1 MPNQPTK
8 VTILE
13 FCPAADEIWTL
24 KKDKKDGYKEY
35 DRASEIVSIATTGRG
50 AKVRPTL
57 VATYAGGKATN
68 VARVFAKLL
77 SQKKDGGSCDLTL
90 ITFMP
95 NKPGGRYIYELQ
107 KQDFDIDQQTRESS
121 SDCTVKVSRTFNSNR
136 IELLWVKIDDLARQ
150 SASNRSETVICTDRR
165 CINCTSSLDEDSGM
179 ELNFSPRVL
188 WSRNVLEQAEAWI
201 SDLQQP
207 ADLVVLAGTPP
218 KPWVKDDEDQ
228 FLNFYAR
235 VIAKLKQKNTHVQI
249 SLDVAGEPL
258 KKCIDNQKKPDI
270 VCVNTEEFSSATG
283 GSSNVWNGFNGILTV
298 HDKKGAKVWDRTSL
312 DRNLSH
318 ANPIPSV
325 DVSEVLATIGAGDAF
340 HAGFLFS
347 REILG
352 EQRLCHAAGYGLA
365 TAAAA
370 VEDKEGTRGKF
381 TQQVQKKLKSAQNK
395 LTAGQ

>member
-13 FCPAADEIWTL
+13 FCPAADEIWSL
-24 KKDKKDGYKEY
+24 KKHEKDGYEHY
-35 DRASEIVSIATTGRG
+35 DHASKTVRIATTERG
-50 AKVRPTL
+50 AKVRPA
-57 VATYAGGKATN
+57 VEATYAGGKATN

-77 SQKKDGGSCDLTL
+77 SQKKDGASCDLTL
-90 ITFMP
+90 VTFMP

-121 SDCTVKVSRTFNSNR
+121 SNCTVKVSRTFNSNR
-136 IELLWVKIDDLARQ
+136 IELHWVKIDDLARQ

-165 CINCTSSLDEDSGM
+165 CTNCTSSLDEDSGM

-188 WSRNVLEQAEAWI
+188 WSPSVLWKAKEWI
-201 SDLQQP
+201 SAELQQ
-207 ADLVVLAGTPP
+207 ATGLVVLAGTPP
-218 KPWVKDDEDQ
+218 KPSAEKDEDQ
-228 FLNFYAR
+228 FLTFYAD
-235 VIAKLKQKNTHVQI
+235 VIAELESEI

-258 KKCIDNQKKPDI
+258 KRCMENQKKPDI
-270 VCVNTEEFSSATG
+270 VSVNTEEFRSATEG
-283 GSSNVWNGFNGILTV
+283 FNVWDGFNGILTV
-298 HDKKGAKVWDRTSL
+298 HDKRGAYVWDRISPSREL
-312 DRNLSH
+312 DRADH
-318 ANPIPSV
+318 V
-325 DVSEVLATIGAGDAF
+325 DSYKVRKALATIGAGDAF

-352 EQRLCHAAGYGLA
+352 EQHLPDVAGYGLA

-381 TQQVQKKLKSAQNK
+381 TQQVQKKLESAQNEH
-395 LTAGQ
+395 TAGQ